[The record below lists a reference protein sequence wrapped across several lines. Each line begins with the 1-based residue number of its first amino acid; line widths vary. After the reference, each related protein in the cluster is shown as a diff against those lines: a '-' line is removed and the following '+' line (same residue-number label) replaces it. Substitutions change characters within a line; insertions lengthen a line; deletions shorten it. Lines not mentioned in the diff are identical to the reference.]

1 MEEGA
6 AYQAFC
12 FSARRRSFGLVS
24 ACICLHHEPQ
34 SNFPAGAMNS
44 PRLQHLSGKAGFS
57 ASNLT
62 EQLRT
67 VHGVV
72 NSRYPAID
80 RMALATYSAD
90 TDELQTFVSSN
101 LDGAVLSHYQAKLA
115 EVPSLLT
122 LMQNRQSRVVDDIA
136 DNFQAH
142 STHTDWL
149 KERDYRSSFT
159 VPVFNGE
166 HLAAFL
172 FFDSKTP
179 KAFDTDTTAFLEVF
193 ANLISQLYLLQLQV
207 VHSLV
212 GTVNLAS
219 GLARIRDLE
228 TGQHLERM
236 AAYSRLMARS
246 LASQHGLDDE
256 FVEYVHLFAPLHDIG
271 KVGIPDKVLLKPGK
285 LDADEWVTMRR
296 HVEIGESIIAQMAHE
311 MNLGSSLA
319 TEVMRNIVAGHH
331 ERGDGSGYP
340 RGLRMGEI
348 PLEARIVAVA
358 DVYDALSNRR
368 PYKEPWTEDEI
379 AAELSKEVVLGRLD
393 EHCVHALMSAGEER
407 RAIQVRLADRS
418 VPEAQ
423 NPPAHA

>member
-1 MEEGA
+1 
-6 AYQAFC
+6 
-12 FSARRRSFGLVS
+12 
-24 ACICLHHEPQ
+24 
-34 SNFPAGAMNS
+34 MNT
-44 PRLQHLSGKAGFS
+44 PRLQQLSAHAGFS
-57 ASNLT
+57 AGNLT

-67 VHGVV
+67 VHAVV
-72 NSRYPAID
+72 CSRYPAID
-80 RMALATYSAD
+80 RVALATYSPD

-101 LDGAVLSHYQAKLA
+101 LDGVKLSHYQAKLA
-115 EVPSLLT
+115 EVPSLMVLA
-122 LMQNRQSRVVDDIA
+122 QNRQCRVVDDIA
-136 DNFQAH
+136 DNFQSNRA
-142 STHTDWL
+142 HTDWL
-149 KERDYRSSFT
+149 KERDYHSSFT
-159 VPVFNGE
+159 VPVFHGD

-172 FFDSKTP
+172 FFDSKIP
-179 KAFDTDTTAFLEVF
+179 QAFDADTTAFLEVF

-236 AAYSRLMARS
+236 AAYSQLMARS
-246 LASQHGLDDE
+246 LAPQHGLDDE

-296 HVEIGESIIAQMAHE
+296 HVEIGESIIAQMAQE
-311 MNLGSSLA
+311 MNLGTSLA

-340 RGLRMGEI
+340 RGLHMADI
-348 PLEARIVAVA
+348 PMEARIVAVA

-368 PYKEPWTEDEI
+368 PYKEPWTEEAI
-379 AAELSKEVVLGRLD
+379 ATELSKEVALGRLD
-393 EHCVHALMSAGEER
+393 GDCVHALMSAATER
-407 RAIQVRLADRS
+407 HAIQVRLADR
-418 VPEAQ
+418 
-423 NPPAHA
+423 PAA